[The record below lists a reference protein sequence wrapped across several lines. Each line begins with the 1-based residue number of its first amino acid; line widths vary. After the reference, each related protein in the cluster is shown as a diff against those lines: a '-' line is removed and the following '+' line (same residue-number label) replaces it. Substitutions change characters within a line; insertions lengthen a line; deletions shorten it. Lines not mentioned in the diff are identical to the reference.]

1 MSIQEGGQNATA
13 EPPRT
18 AVIRVRRSRLYAH
31 LYPVEGLD
39 DPGPILAGHRDAY
52 RKPAHHC
59 GCGGGVEVF
68 KITVARSVDPDMC
81 SSLSSESMV
90 LRARRW

>member
-59 GCGGGVEVF
+59 GCGG
-68 KITVARSVDPDMC
+68 
-81 SSLSSESMV
+81 V
-90 LRARRW
+90 LRCSR